1 MKHNHSL
8 LIFQFTE
15 YLKTLARSADTVEA
29 YSYHVGLYLAGVSKD
44 IKAVTRGDLEAYIAG
59 LFDHRT
65 KGGNAYA
72 TGTIIVKVRSLK
84 RFFEF
89 LESRNIIFINPM
101 EFIQEP
107 QKQKTLPRNI
117 LTAKEI
123 QKILDQPNL
132 GTLTGIRE
140 RTVLELFYSTGIR
153 LNELCSLTIYD
164 ADLQGGM
171 LRINCGK
178 GRKDRVVPLGRHAV
192 RFLREYITKVRP
204 KFTKKNRQGRSLM
217 VDRYGKPLS
226 QQVISIMIRSHAKA
240 AGITKQ
246 VTAHTFRHTFA
257 SHLVKNGADLVAVQK
272 MLGHADLKTTQGY
285 LRALGLDVK
294 KAHQQS
300 HPREKDKVS
309 PGSIKPRIKSFR
321 PEYERKQ
328 PLTPGG

>member
-1 MKHNHSL
+1 MDANDL
-8 LIFQFTE
+8 LFQFAE
-15 YLKTLARSADTVEA
+15 HLKALARTADTVEA
-29 YSYHVGLYLAGVSKD
+29 YTSHTRLFLAGVAKD
-44 IKAVTRGDLEAYIAG
+44 IKAVTRRDREAYIAG
-59 LFDHRT
+59 LFDYRT
-65 KGGNAYA
+65 EEGKAYA
-72 TGTIIVKVRSLK
+72 TGTVSIKVRALK

-89 LESRNIIFINPM
+89 LETKNVIFINPM

-107 QKQKTLPRNI
+107 QKEKTLPRNI
-117 LTAKEI
+117 ITSVEM

-132 GTLTGIRE
+132 GTMTGIRD

-153 LNELCSLTIYD
+153 LNELRGLTIYD

-178 GRKDRVVPLGRHAV
+178 GRKDRVVPLGKHAI

-204 KFTKKNRQGRSLM
+204 HCTKKNRQCRTLL
-217 VDRYGKPLS
+217 VDRYGHPIS
-226 QQVISIMIRSHAKA
+226 DQVVTILIRTHAKA
-240 AGITKQ
+240 AGIEKK
-246 VTAHTFRHTFA
+246 VSAHTFRHTFA
-257 SHLVKNGADLVAVQK
+257 SHLVRNGADIVAVQK

-285 LRALGLDVK
+285 IRALCQDVK

-309 PGSIKPRIKSFR
+309 KGAVKPKLTRFR

-328 PLTPGG
+328 PVTPGG

>member
-1 MKHNHSL
+1 MGHNNIL
-8 LIFQFTE
+8 LFQFKE
-15 YLKTLARSADTVEA
+15 HMKTIAWTAATVKA
-29 YSYHVGLYLAGVSKD
+29 YSYHVRLFLAGVTKD
-44 IKAVTRGDLEAYIAG
+44 IKAVTRLDLETYIAG
-59 LFDHRT
+59 LFEHRT
-65 KGGNAYA
+65 KEGQPYA
-72 TGTIIVKVRSLK
+72 TDTIIIKVRSLK

-89 LESRNIIFINPM
+89 LEVKNIVFVNHM
-101 EFIQEP
+101 EFVQEP
-107 QKQKTLPRNI
+107 QKQKNLPRNI
-117 LTAKEI
+117 LTPKEI
-123 QKILDQPNL
+123 QKIFDQPNL
-132 GTLTGIRE
+132 GTSIGIRE

-178 GRKDRVVPLGRHAV
+178 GRKDRVVPLGRHAI

-204 KFTKKNRQGRSLM
+204 HCTKKNRQCRSLM
-217 VDRYGKPLS
+217 IDRYGNPLS
-226 QQVISIMIRSHAKA
+226 IPVISVMIRTHAKA

-246 VTAHTFRHTFA
+246 VSAHIFRHSFA

-285 LRALGLDVK
+285 LRSLGLDMK

-309 PGSIKPRIKSFR
+309 QGSVKPKITSFR
-321 PEYERKQ
+321 PVHERKQ
-328 PLTPGG
+328 PPTPGG